1 MLSPANTP
9 LAPGC
14 DRARK
19 PSDTRPGHDPPAR
32 DLSGPRPESLTD
44 GHRTQPTIA
53 VTSGV
58 ALAAQRSTVTHP
70 ARHPP
75 PGHARLDIRSRQGRR
90 RLNPHS
96 AKDSEALRP
105 WLIRINAGNASLQAN
120 GTANADAE
128 LTVDGVDSRSDGVRQ
143 LDQHARPNQLRAAGR
158 PQLRSDHVLL
168 RQQHGAVA
176 TGSVTIST
184 PHRSAPTRAAA
195 SLAPRPPANPVK
207 APAAAVHGR
216 GRFGRTRG
224 AMSRLSRA
232 SDPFS
237 SRSGVAHHLNAG
249 ETLVVVASGQP
260 PRLAMLLTVH
270 VRDTIPFAARLMVY
284 VSPVATAVAVS
295 VKLLA
300 VPVALLM

>member
-70 ARHPP
+70 ARPPP

-105 WLIRINAGNASLQAN
+105 WLIRINAGSASLQAN
-120 GTANADAE
+120 GAANADAE

-143 LDQHARPNQLRAAGR
+143 LDQHARPTSFAPLGAPSSGQTTFSYASNTARWR
-158 PQLRSDHVLL
+158 PV
-168 RQQHGAVA
+168 
-176 TGSVTIST
+176 
-184 PHRSAPTRAAA
+184 A
-195 SLAPRPPANPVK
+195 SLSARPIAR
-207 APAAAVHGR
+207 HLQGL
-216 GRFGRTRG
+216 
-224 AMSRLSRA
+224 RLLWRR
-232 SDPFS
+232 D
-237 SRSGVAHHLNAG
+237 R
-249 ETLVVVASGQP
+249 Q
-260 PRLAMLLTVH
+260 LTQ
-270 VRDTIPFAARLMVY
+270 
-284 VSPVATAVAVS
+284 
-295 VKLLA
+295 
-300 VPVALLM
+300 